1 MCIQRF
7 FPWGGIMSRILV
19 SRHSSKEDAPE
30 RFLAGLGENG
40 LHVGEHPLEGLFG
53 GVGALAGSS
62 AVELFGG
69 GEQGP
74 SPSVFMSVFVDGI
87 NEVFSHDIAPHLHP
101 SDDGIETATHLWTR
115 KATEGAKLTSD
126 ETAMLVQ
133 CGKYRFLDRSSRW
146 CWILMTAIIAKVGPP
161 STTDKTSLLI
171 EELAIHTI
179 AIRYDGAFPLP
190 QRPVPPPVRED
201 GVSAIIGDHLFG
213 GVAGDAAV
221 EQGQESHLLDALDEL
236 GGVVDVGGGHNW
248 K

>member
-1 MCIQRF
+1 
-7 FPWGGIMSRILV
+7 MSRILV

-53 GVGALAGSS
+53 GAGALAGSS

-115 KATEGAKLTSD
+115 KATEGAELTRD
-126 ETAMLVQ
+126 ETAVLVQ
-133 CGKYRFLDRSSRW
+133 CGKYRFLDGASHW